1 MTAGGKALRQPQGN
15 SGNRLPFPGC
25 RMPLS
30 GHGLDSVP
38 HMRAQKDM
46 QSTTSPLR
54 TGSGRCPLR
63 LVAAGIIMLCLASA
77 PAFAYDARSGGTDTD
92 TGTGMAASGAAT
104 LANLDG
110 RADSEGSAAPQ
121 RGLVDGLLSGTLI
134 GSLLTGSPFTGVG
147 VADILLIVLL
157 FVLARRFLR
166 IRTLPRDNE
175 QPGAKGRPDNVTP
188 FPRQKEDNGRDKHA
202 PAATD
207 IPEDEPNPHLHARAA
222 DMWAHLKGND
232 QQERAQQPAR
242 KRSEGMLDAP
252 TAQKED
258 RPLTARDAYR
268 SQSEAD
274 LPPDFDA
281 ADFLKGAKM
290 VFARLQHSW
299 DARDMDDIAQFT
311 TPEVHEEIRLQAEQD
326 PTPSSSELLLVNARL
341 MEVKQD
347 ENGLLATVFFDVLM
361 RENVDGARTEQVR
374 EIWHFLKSA
383 EYNGM
388 WRLDGIEQVSS

>member
-1 MTAGGKALRQPQGN
+1 
-15 SGNRLPFPGC
+15 
-25 RMPLS
+25 
-30 GHGLDSVP
+30 
-38 HMRAQKDM
+38 MRAQKDM
-46 QSTTSPLR
+46 QSITSPFR
-54 TGSGRCPLR
+54 TGSGRCPLC
-63 LVAAGIIMLCLASA
+63 LVAAGIIVLCLASA
-77 PAFAYDARSGGTDTD
+77 QAFAYDVRSGHVGTEAGAHSAAESA
-92 TGTGMAASGAAT
+92 GTPASMASM
-104 LANLDG
+104 DG
-110 RADSEGSAAPQ
+110 RSDSEGGTAPR

-157 FVLARRFLR
+157 FVLGRRFLR

-175 QPGAKGRPDNVTP
+175 QPRAKGRPDNVTP
-188 FPRQKEDNGRDKHA
+188 FPRQSEDSPRDRHT
-202 PAATD
+202 PVSPD

-232 QQERAQQPAR
+232 EQGRTQQAPR

-252 TAQKED
+252 PAQKED

-268 SQSEAD
+268 SPSEAN

-311 TPEVHEEIRLQAEQD
+311 TPEVHEEIRIQAEQD
-326 PTPSSSELLLVNARL
+326 PAPSSSELLLVNARL

-361 RENVDGARTEQVR
+361 RENVDGASTEQVR

-383 EYNGM
+383 EYDGM